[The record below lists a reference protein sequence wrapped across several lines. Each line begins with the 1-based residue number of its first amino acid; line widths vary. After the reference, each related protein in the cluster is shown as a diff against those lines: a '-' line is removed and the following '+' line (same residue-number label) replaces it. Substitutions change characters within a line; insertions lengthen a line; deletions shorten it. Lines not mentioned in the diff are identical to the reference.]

1 MSIERTRERNKNF
14 GHNLNGQKKY
24 GHYGVW
30 LCVRALLLLIH
41 HQFKRVLFL
50 LTLSHTHTLAFAIC
64 NNNYFWIE
72 WINFVCFSSHAAL
85 SHRIQRE
92 FPILISNFQ
101 CKTRVRKYWYGKNKI
116 LTKMIRNTQNWEKD
130 TRYLLLSWSNPI
142 QSAFGSIK
150 NYTIFIVR
158 IIKKKRE
165 KTVHTTLDTRS
176 SIINWTRTLLKLH

>member
-1 MSIERTRERNKNF
+1 M
-14 GHNLNGQKKY
+14 
-24 GHYGVW
+24 VCD
-30 LCVRALLLLIH
+30 CVCAR
-41 HQFKRVLFL
+41 FFFLFIINSNEFFFCSL
-50 LTLSHTHTLAFAIC
+50 FHTHTLAFAIC